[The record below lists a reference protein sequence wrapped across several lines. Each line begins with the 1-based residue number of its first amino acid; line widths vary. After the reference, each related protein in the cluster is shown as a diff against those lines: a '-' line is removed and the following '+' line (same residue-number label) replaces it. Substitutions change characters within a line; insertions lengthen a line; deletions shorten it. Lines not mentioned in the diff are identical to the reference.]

1 MTEATVPGD
10 TPPGEHAHG
19 RSAIPYVVGAVTDTP
34 ASDVEHVVRDEADAA
49 ATAPAAAVDAAAE
62 AHDTAATAPPP
73 PSGRVGSARAAVR
86 ARVSEL
92 AKFGSVGAVS
102 FVVDLGLFNLLRF
115 GPGELLGGK
124 PITAKIVSV
133 AVATLV
139 AWIGN
144 RHWTFSDRRTENRP
158 RELVGFLVINV
169 GGMLIAIGCLW
180 VSHYVLGFTS
190 ALADNLAANVVGL
203 GLGTIFRYVT
213 YRRFVF
219 IGSSATSAS

>member
-1 MTEATVPGD
+1 MSEATDTTGQTPRREHADRHEPVLPVVVGALTDTPVSDVVHVTEDAQPGSLAATEAAPG
-10 TPPGEHAHG
+10 G
-19 RSAIPYVVGAVTDTP
+19 RSA
-34 ASDVEHVVRDEADAA
+34 RDAL
-49 ATAPAAAVDAAAE
+49 
-62 AHDTAATAPPP
+62 
-73 PSGRVGSARAAVR
+73 R
-86 ARVSEL
+86 ARVHEL

-115 GPGELLGGK
+115 GPGQPLHDK
-124 PITAKIVSV
+124 PITAKIISV

-144 RHWTFSDRRTENRP
+144 RHWTFSDRRTKNRP

-190 ALADNLAANVVGL
+190 ALADNIAANVVGL
-203 GLGTIFRYVT
+203 GLGTVFRYVA

-219 IGSSATSAS
+219 TGLNDPGSTVTSAS